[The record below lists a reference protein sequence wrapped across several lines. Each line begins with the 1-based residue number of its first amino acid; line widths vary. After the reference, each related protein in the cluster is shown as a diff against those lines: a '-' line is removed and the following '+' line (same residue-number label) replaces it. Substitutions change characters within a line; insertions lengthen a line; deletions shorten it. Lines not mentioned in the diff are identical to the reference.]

1 MTSDLSPA
9 ESGSGHARK
18 ELVCTTCCRTS
29 PEIKSV
35 YSCHEQ
41 PNWEPIV
48 ILFKYESKGHKF
60 SPERPSYYCFL
71 FFSDRKRATEV
82 QKRSNSGSFV
92 DCWLQK
98 LTEIVRHCQV
108 LGGCSKALPPCNM
121 LFWWSTLA
129 ALKHEGSAWW
139 DHIFWTRWDDP
150 SFVLFL
156 NLFLVL
162 NQVCKLWKPISA
174 RKTKMKTLIYKML
187 SFSKKFWDKV

>member
-1 MTSDLSPA
+1 MTSDLCPA

-41 PNWEPIV
+41 PDWEPIV
-48 ILFKYESKGHKF
+48 ILFKYESKGHKV
-60 SPERPSYYCFL
+60 SPERPSYCCFL
-71 FFSDRKRATEV
+71 FFT
-82 QKRSNSGSFV
+82 
-92 DCWLQK
+92 WK
-98 LTEIVRHCQV
+98 LTEKERLKFKKGQTLAPFSSPHSKPIMAWSVCGLLASETVRNCQT
-108 LGGCSKALPPCNM
+108 LSGMGGALPPCNM

-150 SFVLFL
+150 SFVLFF
-156 NLFLVL
+156 NLFFGPESGL
-162 NQVCKLWKPISA
+162 
-174 RKTKMKTLIYKML
+174 
-187 SFSKKFWDKV
+187 